1 MALYDISI
9 RGMTTIIWGLPRRLS
24 RGSPQKVRP
33 SAGGIA
39 LVEGI
44 SARYI
49 PMAVDTVGSRLNEG
63 APMEPKWNRRDWLR
77 SLGALALTSTV
88 AESALGRILQHPL
101 PDIPEAPHPPMEKA
115 ITAVVAGA
123 GNRGNT
129 YARYS
134 QQYPAELK
142 IVGFAEPIPVRR
154 ERFAKKYAIDPQHQF
169 TTWEEIF
176 TRPKLADVVIIT
188 TPDALHYGPAMGAL
202 EKGYDILLEKP
213 IAQTWKQCTDIM
225 ELAEK
230 NRRIV
235 AICHV
240 LRYAPFFRKIKEVI
254 DSGLL
259 GRMVSIQLLEP
270 VEHIHMSHSFVRGN
284 WRNAA
289 ESNPMLLAKSCH
301 DLDLLVWYV
310 GKPCLRVGSA
320 GSLTWFRKE
329 NAPPGSTPRCTDGCA
344 VEKACPYS
352 ALKIYH
358 QRRAYLHHFDLP
370 LEGDQGPAILEN
382 LKTGPYGRC
391 VYRCD
396 NDVVDHQVVLMEFQ
410 DSITASF
417 SMEAFTSYGGRRIRV
432 MGSMGDIVG
441 DESDLVATNFR
452 TGEVVRSNVK
462 EFASLTS
469 GHGGGDFGLV
479 QTFLRAVNERDPGR
493 LPTTVQEAMESH
505 LIGFK
510 AEEGREK
517 GTVVS
522 VRG

>member
-1 MALYDISI
+1 
-9 RGMTTIIWGLPRRLS
+9 
-24 RGSPQKVRP
+24 
-33 SAGGIA
+33 
-39 LVEGI
+39 
-44 SARYI
+44 
-49 PMAVDTVGSRLNEG
+49 
-63 APMEPKWNRRDWLR
+63 MEPKWNRRDWLR
-77 SLGALALTSTV
+77 SLGAIAVGSAVT
-88 AESALGRILQHPL
+88 ESALARILQQPL
-101 PDIPEAPHPPMEKA
+101 AEVPESPHVPLSKP
-115 ITAVVAGA
+115 ITAIVAGA

-134 QQYPAELK
+134 QQYPEELK
-142 IVGFAEPIPVRR
+142 IVGFAEPIPIRR
-154 ERFAKKYAIDPQHQF
+154 ERFAKKYAVDPQRQF

-176 TRPKLADVVIIT
+176 AQPKFADVVIIT
-188 TPDALHYGPAMGAL
+188 TPDALHYGPAMAAL
-202 EKGYDILLEKP
+202 EKGYDLLLEKP
-213 IAQTWKQCTDIM
+213 IAQTWQQCTDIM
-225 ELAEK
+225 NLAEK
-230 NRRIV
+230 NSRIV

-284 WRNAA
+284 WRNSA

-329 NAPPGSTPRCTDGCA
+329 NAPAGSAIRCTDGCA
-344 VEKACPYS
+344 VEKDCPYS

-358 QRRAYLHHFDLP
+358 QRRIYLHHFDLP
-370 LEGDQGPAILEN
+370 AEGDPGPTILEL

-396 NDVVDHQVVLMEFQ
+396 NDVVDHQVVMMEFQ

-417 SMEAFTSYGGRRIRV
+417 SMEALTSYGGRRIRI

-441 DESDLVATNFR
+441 DENDLVATNFR
-452 TGEVVRSNVK
+452 TGEVARSNVK
-462 EFASLTS
+462 EFASITS

-479 QTFLRAVNERDPGR
+479 RDFLRAVSERNPGH
-493 LPTTVQEAMESH
+493 LLTTVQEAMESH
-505 LIGFK
+505 LIGFR
-510 AEEGREK
+510 AEEGRAR
-517 GTVVS
+517 GTVVP